1 MQGDLR
7 QLRMQF
13 DLFLKDIAKIC
24 WRTFYLKVCVVY
36 QLASYIYM

>member
-24 WRTFYLKVCVVY
+24 WRTFLFESVCG
-36 QLASYIYM
+36 LPIS